1 MNQVYHNAF
10 FAMNTRCSVVFPYTE
25 HRLGERVFHDLKME
39 AVRIE
44 SKLSR
49 FLPNSEL
56 SRINKQ
62 AYEKPVRPDDELF
75 EILATCEKYH
85 ELTGG
90 ALDITLRPLMNYW
103 NRQAEEK
110 ETDAGPSL
118 QELFKHVGMNHLH
131 IDDKRRT
138 VSFDNEHIEIDL
150 GGVGKG
156 YTLNMM
162 EELIRKRGIENAF
175 ISFGESSV
183 LTMGHHPAG
192 DHWKVS
198 INNYQRPG
206 NSIHEFAFNDGS
218 ISTSANFFLTDRGRL
233 QNHRHVIDPFKGA
246 PIEDCISVT
255 AYNRSP
261 LVAEMLSTA
270 FLVSTGE
277 QIQKTLKRMD
287 DTTAVSVDYSTSS
300 PQVKQ
305 FKNSNNNNFD
315 EAIAWV

>member
-1 MNQVYHNAF
+1 
-10 FAMNTRCSVVFPYTE
+10 MNTRCSVVFPYTE
-25 HRLGERVFHDLKME
+25 HHLGERVFHDLKME

-75 EILATCEKYH
+75 EILTTCKKYH
-85 ELTGG
+85 DFTGG

-103 NRQAEEK
+103 NKQDEDNEK
-110 ETDAGPSL
+110 YSGPSWD
-118 QELFKHVGMNHLH
+118 ELFKHAGMNHLH

-198 INNYQRPG
+198 VNNYQKPG

-218 ISTSANFFLTDRGRL
+218 ISTSANFFLTDQGRL

-246 PIEDCISVT
+246 PIEDYVSVT
-255 AYNRSP
+255 TYNRSP

-270 FLVSTGE
+270 FLVSTDE
-277 QIQKTLKRMD
+277 QIQKALNMVD
-287 DTTAVSVDYSTSS
+287 NTTAVRVDYSPPSPLVQEFDSS
-300 PQVKQ
+300 N
-305 FKNSNNNNFD
+305 NSNLNY
-315 EAIAWV
+315 I